1 MEHTSALIEAYK
13 RLAFEKGTLPVSRM
27 EIASAASLDIVDFET
42 TFSTLEAL
50 QEAVWVQYLRTTL
63 ETLETSE
70 EYAQY
75 SVREKMLAYYYT
87 FFENL
92 GKEDEFVKMFAPKL
106 GIWNY
111 NPTFLGGFK
120 HSFLIFVNE
129 LLKEGIESGE
139 IAERMMI
146 GDEYAGWHWPQM
158 LFLLNKWITDESAN
172 HKVSDQAVEKAVN
185 LGFDIMGRNVV
196 DSAFDFAKFMVT
208 GH

>member
-13 RLAFEKGTLPVSRM
+13 RLAEEKGTLPVSRM
-27 EIASAASLDIVDFET
+27 EIATAAGIDIAEFEA
-42 TFSTLEAL
+42 TFGSLEAL
-50 QEAVWVQYLRTTL
+50 QEAVWVQYLRKTL
-63 ETLETSE
+63 ETLENSE

-92 GKEDEFVKMFAPKL
+92 GKEGEFVRMFAPKL

-111 NPTFLGGFK
+111 NPTFLTGFK
-120 HSFLIFVNE
+120 HAFLIFINE
-129 LLKEGIESGE
+129 LLNEGIESGE
-139 IAERMMI
+139 IAARMML

-158 LFLLNKWITDESAN
+158 LFLLNKWISDSTPN
-172 HKVSDQAVEKAVN
+172 HTVSDQAVEKAVN

>member
-13 RLAFEKGTLPVSRM
+13 RLSLEKGTLPVSRM
-27 EIASAASLDIVDFET
+27 EIATAAELDIVAFEA
-42 TFSTLEAL
+42 TFSSLEAL
-50 QEAVWVQYLRTTL
+50 QEAVWVEYLRTTL
-63 ETLETSE
+63 ETLENSD

-87 FFENL
+87 FFEIL
-92 GKEDEFVKMFAPKL
+92 GKDHEFVRMFAPKL

-111 NPTFLGGFK
+111 NPTFLKGFK
-120 HSFLIFVNE
+120 HAFLIFVNE
-129 LLKEGIESGE
+129 LLNEGIESGE
-139 IAERMMI
+139 IAERMML

-158 LFLLNKWITDESAN
+158 LFLLNKWITDESSS
-172 HKVSDQAVEKAVN
+172 HTISDQAVEKAVN
-185 LGFDIMGRNVV
+185 LGFDIMGRNLF